1 MKLNTAR
8 VWLGGVAGGVV
19 WIAWGF
25 VVGMRQAPLYEA
37 IQKQGLFLKEPRYSL
52 FTPLWIL
59 LIFVMSIL
67 IARLY
72 AWARA
77 TAGPGPK
84 TALKIGMIVGFCAGV
99 PGNFGQAAWSPVPTM
114 LPLGYVGRLDPG
126 RAGSGFLIQGV
137 ETRLA
142 ASSFASPQTEQ
153 APSPHNLLCRFH

>member
-1 MKLNTAR
+1 MKLNKTR
-8 VWLGGVAGGVV
+8 VWLGGIAGGVV

-25 VVGMRQAPLYEA
+25 VVGMRVAPLYEA
-37 IQKQGLFLKEPRYSL
+37 MQKQGLFLKEPRYPL

-67 IARLY
+67 IAHLY

-84 TALKIGMIVGFCAGV
+84 TALKIGMIVGFCAGA

-114 LPLGYVGRLDPG
+114 LPLGWMLDLWVGSIL
-126 RAGSGFLIQGV
+126 AAVVAGFLYK
-137 ETRLA
+137 E
-142 ASSFASPQTEQ
+142 
-153 APSPHNLLCRFH
+153 